1 VSVSSTKALNFRQ
14 QKIFMTNIPAVFK
27 NGRVEPSAPIDL
39 PDGTVFRILDEYGVP
54 LKLGTDKTY
63 LEIKEILEEMLQ
75 TKEAVKTW
83 LNSSG
88 RGASKTPLEY
98 ILEGNLDATR
108 RMVAALEYGIPA

>member
-1 VSVSSTKALNFRQ
+1 
-14 QKIFMTNIPAVFK
+14 MTNIPAVFK

-39 PDGTVFRILDEYGVP
+39 PDVTVFRILDEYGVP